1 MQNKLITAFFG
12 DGKWAHNTLKKI
24 IYNKKIE
31 IKIVILRK
39 SPDKEIQNFCKK
51 FKIKCLIFNNVNSN
65 KAFLEF
71 KKLGTN
77 FGISVSYDQI
87 FKKKI
92 MNLFQYGII
101 NFHAGNLPFYRGR
114 SPINWAI
121 INGENFIGLTVH
133 FIDKNIDTGDIIYQR
148 KLKISKID
156 DFKKVILKVYKLSPS
171 LVEKAIYLIS
181 KNKVNRIKQKNIHNY
196 GSYYKK
202 RKLGD
207 ENICWSKSSLEI
219 FNLIRGICKPGV
231 MARTFNKKKNIIKIN
246 KASNNFK
253 NMEKNIKVGTVIKK
267 SKNFFIVKTGDRS
280 IKIIDWY
287 GRVKAGEV
295 LR

>member
-121 INGENFIGLTVH
+121 MA
-133 FIDKNIDTGDIIYQR
+133 
-148 KLKISKID
+148 KI
-156 DFKKVILKVYKLSPS
+156 L
-171 LVEKAIYLIS
+171 LV
-181 KNKVNRIKQKNIHNY
+181 
-196 GSYYKK
+196 
-202 RKLGD
+202 
-207 ENICWSKSSLEI
+207 
-219 FNLIRGICKPGV
+219 
-231 MARTFNKKKNIIKIN
+231 
-246 KASNNFK
+246 
-253 NMEKNIKVGTVIKK
+253 
-267 SKNFFIVKTGDRS
+267 
-280 IKIIDWY
+280 
-287 GRVKAGEV
+287 
-295 LR
+295 